1 MYRPQEDN
9 ARMMSEVEIKVF
21 LPRAFERYFKERNE
35 IHAKTAQDKNSI
47 AAHKTQSPAAAD
59 KKAD

>member
-1 MYRPQEDN
+1 MALIPNQ
-9 ARMMSEVEIKVF
+9 VF